1 LLKTNECVALSNHLI
16 LSLQKANIMSSIHL
30 KDIRVYANHGCLSEE
45 EKIGSDYL
53 VNLTIK
59 CDLLRAAVTD
69 SLTDTVDYVH
79 LNSIIK
85 EEMAI
90 RAKLLENVGQ
100 RIIDRVLKQFSKIT
114 FVSVTVSKLN
124 PPIGGDVEAVSVT
137 MTST

>member
-1 LLKTNECVALSNHLI
+1 
-16 LSLQKANIMSSIHL
+16 MSSIHL